1 MSSQWVIFFWLFCRE
16 VVDIVLFKPLHGL
29 CYLTMYEANVYYNK
43 YTYVWIGVPALWLK
57 APDINKLHRGWKLTH
72 ML

>member
-1 MSSQWVIFFWLFCRE
+1 MGYFLLIALLRSGRYCSFQTIAWIMLS
-16 VVDIVLFKPLHGL
+16 
-29 CYLTMYEANVYYNK
+29 TMYEANVYYNK

-57 APDINKLHRGWKLTH
+57 APDINKVHHGWKLTR